1 MNTSGPYQK
10 CNVIIYDGG
19 EQSLDRVISHQNI
32 VHSPTIHVVKD
43 GESIH
48 SIANQYYK
56 DSGKWHII
64 AEANHIF
71 NPFKEIDTGIKLI
84 IPR

>member
-1 MNTSGPYQK
+1 MSTSGPYQK
-10 CNVIIYDGG
+10 CNVIVYSGG
-19 EQSLDRVISHQNI
+19 EQSLDRVINPPNI

-56 DSGKWHII
+56 DSGKWYII

-71 NPFKEIDTGIKLI
+71 NPFKEIYTGIKLI